1 MSPLLELV
9 IIDARRTTS
18 TGHETTPALKGNEP
32 STRLV
37 TVDDDTTYHEDLLLA
52 LALAADTTK
61 DPVAVGFWCEEFGW
75 SPETSYFFMHATR
88 RRECLGMAVEGS
100 CHGWLSGVGGVLF
113 TRSVFDDSVF
123 NYTARPRGCWLHDDV
138 WFGGHV
144 AAAKDAVAYLID
156 PGFHSRKVRR
166 IEKDRSRSSSYSQTL
181 KMREHGKDPEAQ
193 CASSFDA
200 MRDAVHRGPAR
211 AFGSTRTAAEA
222 RRRAARGGT
231 SLEASNLLFC

>member
-1 MSPLLELV
+1 
-9 IIDARRTTS
+9 
-18 TGHETTPALKGNEP
+18 
-32 STRLV
+32 
-37 TVDDDTTYHEDLLLA
+37 
-52 LALAADTTK
+52 
-61 DPVAVGFWCEEFGW
+61 
-75 SPETSYFFMHATR
+75 
-88 RRECLGMAVEGS
+88 MAVEGS

-181 KMREHGKDPEAQ
+181 KMRGHGKDPEAQ

-200 MRDAVHRGPAR
+200 MRDAVHRGHASSRRSRLKRRR
-211 AFGSTRTAAEA
+211 AAAEA
-222 RRRAARGGT
+222 RAARGARRRFRHFQRG
-231 SLEASNLLFC
+231 E